1 MNRQERRQDPAM
13 ILAQALRSHG
23 ASLWSAIPGIV
34 ESVDLARQTVTVQPT
49 IKARERAADGSVSSQ
64 PLPLLLDVPIVFPS
78 GGGYSLTFPI
88 EPGDECLVVF
98 ADRCIDAWWQSG
110 GVQEQ
115 ADYRMHDLSD
125 GFAIFGPRS
134 QPRALPSVSAG
145 SVQLRSDDGESYV
158 ELSGGSVCTVHAPG
172 GINLNG
178 LQIDASGKISAPAGA
193 TIGGIDFAS
202 HHHSGV
208 RAGGDTSGGPV

>member
-1 MNRQERRQDPAM
+1 MRRNERIGDPMTMLRA
-13 ILAQALRSHG
+13 ALNGLMSELWV
-23 ASLWSAIPGIV
+23 SLPAVV
-34 ESVDLARQTVTVQPT
+34 ESVDLVRQTVTVQPT
-49 IKARERAADGSVSSQ
+49 IRSRVTLEGGVVTSIDF
-64 PLPLLLDVPIVFPS
+64 PLIPDVPIVFPS

-145 SVQLRSDDGESYV
+145 AVQLRSDDGMAYV
-158 ELSGGSVCTVHAPG
+158 EVSDA
-172 GINLNG
+172 GITLKHG
-178 LQIDASGKISAPAGA
+178 AAVTIDAPATTITGPVTMPAGA
-193 TIGGIDFAS
+193 TIGGVPFGT
-202 HHHSGV
+202 HHHTGV
-208 RAGGDTSGGPV
+208 RSGTDTSGGPV